1 VRLIVFL
8 MSVLVLTGCELAPR
22 IRVQGEEFKVDIYRT
37 DVDHSSVIKEE
48 VEKSGICQ
56 NGYEIISTEYFMFGC
71 PVLGFLPGDCRG
83 TSYMGKCKDVPNNL

>member
-1 VRLIVFL
+1 MRLVVSLIL
-8 MSVLVLTGCELAPR
+8 ILVLTGCELTPR
-22 IRVQGEEFKVDIYRT
+22 MNIQGEEFKIDIYRS
-37 DVDHSSVIKEE
+37 DQDHSSIVKAE

-83 TSYMGKCKDVPNNL
+83 TSYIGKCNEVSNYL